1 MKIFDN
7 YIDQNSFEYLSNTIS
22 SNSFPWYYY
31 NSKSN
36 EPYDVDHVFNYQFV
50 HLFYFNSEI
59 TSPYYDILNP
69 ILEKMGVKELVRIKV
84 NLNPPSNKLVKYS
97 KHTDQNY
104 SCKAAIYYINT
115 NNGYTTI
122 GDEKIES
129 KANRIVFFDANE
141 EHSGTNSTD
150 CKNRMVINFNYF

>member
-1 MKIFDN
+1 
-7 YIDQNSFEYLSNTIS
+7 
-22 SNSFPWYYY
+22 
-31 NSKSN
+31 
-36 EPYDVDHVFNYQFV
+36 
-50 HLFYFNSEI
+50 
-59 TSPYYDILNP
+59 
-69 ILEKMGVKELVRIKV
+69 MGVKELVRIKV